1 MPPVCRR
8 FAPTPCPTPRAREMA
23 RQTRTVACL
32 VAGDQ
37 AKSQIRRLN
46 KTSGS
51 NGPCHFSGS
60 RRRHPGLVPDLSC
73 PMSLRLPNVLSSA
86 PPACNAS
93 PSHLSRSPCL
103 GRLCPPRAV
112 SRSATCSP
120 VVRQGLPER
129 LFALPEGAWRAC
141 CFRAPPPRTLLS
153 SVTGRVSCGTIK
165 PDKQILSMRGMSAH
179 VCPVQH

>member
-1 MPPVCRR
+1 MPCL
-8 FAPTPCPTPRAREMA
+8 TPRTREMA
-23 RQTRTVACL
+23 REAKAAARLIAGGRT
-32 VAGDQ
+32 
-37 AKSQIRRLN
+37 KNQIRCLDGM
-46 KTSGS
+46 SGS

-60 RRRHPGLVPDLSC
+60 RRRRPGLVPDLSC
-73 PMSLRLPNVLSSA
+73 PMLLHDN
-86 PPACNAS
+86 PACNVS
-93 PSHLSRSPCL
+93 PSRPSRFPCL
-103 GRLCPPRAV
+103 GRLCPPLAV

-120 VVRQGLPER
+120 VVRQGFPER